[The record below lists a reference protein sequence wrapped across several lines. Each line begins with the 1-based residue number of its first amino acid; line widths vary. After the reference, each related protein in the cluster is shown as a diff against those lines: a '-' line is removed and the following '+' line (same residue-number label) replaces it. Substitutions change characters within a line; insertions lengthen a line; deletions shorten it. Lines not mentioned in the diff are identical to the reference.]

1 MSIPVLRRR
10 ALVYRLA
17 DRIIASGDTIAGVLR
32 RAGVPAERIVPI
44 PPGVDTTRFHPGVSG
59 AGVRAELGL
68 TGPAVGLVANIRGS
82 KGHAHFLEAARLV
95 LPESPAARFLIV
107 GDGVG
112 AETVRAQVGALGLE
126 GQVIMT
132 GFRRDVPEVMAA
144 LDALVLPSTRSEGSP
159 QVIPQA
165 LAVGTPVIAT
175 RAGGSGD
182 IVRDGET
189 ARLVPPADSRR
200 CSRSRDGVS
209 GSPARSPREIATS
222 ARTST
227 GCRSCRA
234 ENAWLSRAASCP

>member
-1 MSIPVLRRR
+1 MDAGRLAALQAWARRADVIDVDGTFAGFVIIMGPGTDYDSPNYRWFAERYGTAFHYLDRIVLDGQLEVARRADRDPGREGVEREQVDRVPADVRARGHQHGLRRR

-107 GDGVG
+107 GLAPGLKG
-112 AETVRAQVGALGLE
+112 ANRTGRPFLGDYAGELLYRTLLKFE
-126 GQVIMT
+126 
-132 GFRRDVPEVMAA
+132 
-144 LDALVLPSTRSEGSP
+144 
-159 QVIPQA
+159 
-165 LAVGTPVIAT
+165 LARG
-175 RAGGSGD
+175 RHD
-182 IVRDGET
+182 ND
-189 ARLVPPADSRR
+189 
-200 CSRSRDGVS
+200 
-209 GSPARSPREIATS
+209 
-222 ARTST
+222 
-227 GCRSCRA
+227 
-234 ENAWLSRAASCP
+234 